1 MSCCLVIHNKRKNLS
16 YYGSQSYF
24 TYRENKIIP
33 SIQYLVDIGKYM
45 NLVDEIDR
53 ENPLCHD
60 CNTEITA
67 KEFKK
72 FCELYAD
79 DLVKYYKDYKKE
91 WFLED
96 ENIKKLLENN
106 ENKILSWI

>member
-1 MSCCLVIHNKRKNLS
+1 MSCCLVIHDERENLS

-24 TYRENKIIP
+24 TYRENKLIP

-45 NLVDEIDR
+45 NLVSEEDKHDFMR
-53 ENPLCHD
+53 HD

-67 KEFKK
+67 EEFKK
-72 FCELYAD
+72 FCKLYAD
-79 DLVKYYKDYKKE
+79 DLEKYYQGYNKE

-96 ENIKKLLENN
+96 ENIKKLLESKN
-106 ENKILSWI
+106 NKILFWI